1 MHKSN
6 VIILMIIVILINA
19 GISLVLINRFSG
31 GNDNSVNAMPGRANR
46 LAQETDITR
55 VVESVEPA
63 VVNIIVTQTQIV
75 RSGFPFG
82 GFFFDFFD
90 IPTRRQVQG
99 FGSGVIYDAKNGF
112 VITNAHVVKGA
123 EEIKVVLP
131 DRRELDARIVK
142 IDDVHD
148 IAQLKVTASNLPEAP
163 LGDSTALLT
172 GEWVIAFGNPYAYMM
187 NDYKPSVS
195 VGVISALNRNFSM
208 REDNRSYRNMIQTDA
223 AINPGNSGGP
233 LVDINGKVIGI
244 NTFIFSENGGNVG
257 IGFALPINTVK
268 EFLGI

>member
-1 MHKSN
+1 MNKSA
-6 VIILMIIVILINA
+6 ILPLVLVILLLNA
-19 GISLVLINRFSG
+19 GITLVLINHFSG
-31 GNDNSVNAMPGRANR
+31 NPSGRVIPSRQSLSMHDTN
-46 LAQETDITR
+46 ITR
-55 VVESVEPA
+55 VVEEVEPS

-75 RSGFPFG
+75 RSGLPFG
-82 GFFFDFFD
+82 GLFFDFFD

-99 FGSGVIYDAKNGF
+99 FGSGIIYDAKNGF

-131 DRRELDARIVK
+131 DRRELTAQLVK
-142 IDDVHD
+142 LDDTHD
-148 IAQLKVTASNLPEAP
+148 IALLKVPANNLPEAR
-163 LGDSTALLT
+163 LGDSSQLKT

-187 NDYKPSVS
+187 NDYKPSIS
-195 VGVISALNRNFSM
+195 VGVVSALNRNFSM

-233 LVDINGKVIGI
+233 LVDTEGNVIGI

>member
-1 MHKSN
+1 M
-6 VIILMIIVILINA
+6 INA
-19 GISLVLINRFSG
+19 GISLVLINHFMGHSAQQR
-31 GNDNSVNAMPGRANR
+31 PANR
-46 LAQETDITR
+46 NTASLHDTNITQ
-55 VVESVEPA
+55 VVEEVEPS

-75 RSGFPFG
+75 RSGLPFG
-82 GFFFDFFD
+82 SFFFDFFD
-90 IPTRRQVQG
+90 IPMRRQVQG
-99 FGSGVIYDAKNGF
+99 FGSGIIYDARNGY

-131 DRRELDARIVK
+131 DRRELNATIVK
-142 IDDVHD
+142 IDDTHD
-148 IAQLKVTASNLPEAP
+148 IAQLRIPSNNLPEAK
-163 LGDSTALLT
+163 LGNSDNLKI
-172 GEWVIAFGNPYAYMM
+172 GEWAIAFGNPYAYMM
-187 NDYKPSVS
+187 NDYKPSIS

-233 LVDINGKVIGI
+233 LVDVEGNVIGI
-244 NTFIFSENGGNVG
+244 NTFIFSENGGSVG